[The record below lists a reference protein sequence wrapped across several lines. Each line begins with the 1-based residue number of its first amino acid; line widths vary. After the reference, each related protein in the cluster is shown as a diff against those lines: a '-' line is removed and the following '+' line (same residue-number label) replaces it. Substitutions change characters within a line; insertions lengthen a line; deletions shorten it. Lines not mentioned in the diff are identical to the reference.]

1 MSTHTHRLG
10 VDIGYLTSLTVC
22 LNFLRLSLSTEP
34 GASCC
39 RLAGWPAGNLFPA
52 PVSGHR
58 VIHAFYCAWLL
69 CGCLLSKGKSSL
81 LYSKCF
87 TQGTI
92 SPAVYPPHPPTPHRG
107 SHRTQ
112 SKMLLNFWP
121 SSWDYGILQCPVYK
135 VLGME
140 PKALCL
146 IVENSANWTIP
157 TGQDQV
163 LEVKL
168 LKG

>member
-1 MSTHTHRLG
+1 MGSSFFQAGLRVCVCVCVCVCVYVVRACAHVHMSTHTHRLG

-112 SKMLLNFWP
+112 SKMLLNF
-121 SSWDYGILQCPVYK
+121 
-135 VLGME
+135 
-140 PKALCL
+140 
-146 IVENSANWTIP
+146 
-157 TGQDQV
+157 
-163 LEVKL
+163 
-168 LKG
+168 